1 MRLRVVRLPCS
12 HTRECETQAPAW
24 ASWAEVPPESLPA
37 GDPLGSEQQ
46 ETWAL
51 SSTAGAVGW
60 NHSFSRLLEA

>member
-1 MRLRVVRLPCS
+1 MRPRVVRLPCS
-12 HTRECETQAPAW
+12 HTRECKTQAPAW

-60 NHSFSRLLEA
+60 NHSFPRLLEA